1 MNDAKS
7 AGAEA
12 GASTRGRVLG
22 VGGLFLAS
30 EDTAATVAWYQ
41 RVLGMQPNDFGG
53 FDFLHETSVGRFP
66 VAARTIFAPF
76 SADSDYFVPSQLPF
90 MFNLIVDDL
99 QAVLARAAAAG
110 VEPVQPSERTDYGD
124 FAWLMDPDGRKVE
137 LWQPREPC

>member
-1 MNDAKS
+1 MSNEGCGRA
-7 AGAEA
+7 AG
-12 GASTRGRVLG
+12 GAVTGRVLG

-30 EDTAATVAWYQ
+30 RDTAATTAWYQ

-53 FDFLHETSVGRFP
+53 FDFLHEQSVDRFP

-76 SADSDYFVPSQLPF
+76 NADSDYFAPSQLPF

-99 QAVLARAAAAG
+99 AAVLARAAAEG
-110 VEPVQPSERTDYGD
+110 VEPVQATERTDYGD
-124 FAWLMDPDGRKVE
+124 FAWLMDPDGRKIE